1 MACSR
6 RWRGRNKKAFELAQ
20 PGGRRGKT
28 GADCR
33 ALRYEA
39 QALQMSRL
47 KALQM
52 SRLKALQMNVK
63 VNRSSDMDDQRN
75 LILHLCQ
82 H

>member
-6 RWRGRNKKAFELAQ
+6 RWRWRNKKAFELAQ
-20 PGGRRGKT
+20 AGGRRGKT

-39 QALQMSRL
+39 QSSADECE
-47 KALQM
+47 
-52 SRLKALQMNVK
+52 VD
-63 VNRSSDMDDQRN
+63 RSSDMDDQRN